1 MPLTYSKIKK
11 QDKTIVYL
19 INANDTRVKLEKHH
33 NALAGTYMGA
43 WINSPIEEVAKMFRD
58 FPDFAGIWPD
68 ADRWLKEHGF
78 QKTEPTEIEELINQ

>member
-19 INANDTRVKLEKHH
+19 INANNAKVKLEKHH
-33 NALAGTYMGA
+33 NTLAGTYMGI
-43 WINSPIEEVAKMFRD
+43 WINSPIEEAANMFRE
-58 FPDFAGIWPD
+58 FPDFDRIWPD

-78 QKTEPTEIEELINQ
+78 QETEPTEIEKLINQ